1 MQFTDELYLE
11 VKDLWEEFCH
21 HPFVDGIGSG
31 KLEQEKFR
39 FYMVQDYLY
48 LLDYAKVYS
57 LGVIKSDDEDTMAK
71 FATLANGILNTEMS
85 LHRKYMKELD
95 IPKEEVAKAKK
106 SLHNASY
113 TNYMLAVSYN
123 GGIAEIAVSLL
134 SCMWSYEVIGHF
146 LYKKYGLQ
154 DNFYRKWI
162 EVYIS
167 EDYHNLNN
175 WLLELVNK
183 HTKNIT
189 PEQKEKLIE
198 IFVNTSRYEGLFW
211 DMAYSGE
218 M

>member
-1 MQFTDELYLE
+1 
-11 VKDLWEEFCH
+11 
-21 HPFVDGIGSG
+21 
-31 KLEQEKFR
+31 
-39 FYMVQDYLY
+39 
-48 LLDYAKVYS
+48 
-57 LGVIKSDDEDTMAK
+57 MAK

-85 LHRKYMKELD
+85 LHRKYMKELG

-211 DMAYSGE
+211 DMAYFGE